1 MVMVLV
7 SMNVLAWTSAP
18 WLQDDPRRRQQRT
31 TLPQEGRAPLNSPQ
45 GGTLGKGRGEKK
57 DSSLFT
63 LHSSLLIDDEEIPDS
78 LLNPRWKIQRTQPI
92 TQEDLKRGAADL
104 MMPQNIEQK
113 VEYNDTLGGYL
124 IGSKMGNQY
133 LGAPVLMTAEEF
145 GEWCNAQL
153 RRDFY
158 RKKNNE
164 IYQAKGKEKF
174 DFTDMHFELGPAEK
188 IFGPGG
194 VRVKTQ
200 GTAELKLGATMKN
213 VDNPSLPIRNRKTTT
228 MNFDEKIN
236 LSVNGKVGDKVNMNL
251 NYNTDATFDYDAQN
265 MKLKYEGKEDEIV
278 KLVEGGNV
286 SFPSN
291 STLIRGASSLF
302 GIRTDLQFGKLKL
315 QTVVSQ
321 KKSSSK
327 SVSSKG
333 GVQTTPFEL
342 DVADYEENRHF
353 FLSAFFR
360 EKYNASMKKLPNLT
374 TGITI
379 NRVEV
384 WVTNKTGT
392 TTNTRNI
399 VAFNDLGDGPVATVP
414 AQNSANGLYAQLTS
428 TYADARNIDQTTSVL
443 DGHDGLE
450 GGTTYEKLESARLL
464 NSSEYTL
471 NSAMGYISLKT
482 ALQTDQVLAVAYE
495 YTYNSQTYQVGE
507 FASDVTGNTTNA
519 LYVKS
524 LKNTSQSP
532 KMSNWKLMMR
542 NVYYLASTVERDK
555 FRLDVKYQSD
565 TTGVYLSYI
574 PEAQVKDLPIIKL
587 IGADRLDN
595 NNKAHSNGYFDYV
608 SGYTVSNGRVFF
620 PCVEPFGKDLQDY
633 LQSYGIPSAVAQKYA
648 FTELYDTTK
657 TAAKQVAE
665 KDKYLLV
672 GQFRGSNASVISLGA
687 YNVPPGSVVV
697 TAGGQELHEGSDYS
711 VDYNAGEVTI
721 LNQSIIDAGTSVNV
735 SLESLTDYGQMRKTM
750 FGLNWEYDFSKNFQM
765 SGTVQHLTEQ
775 ALTTKVSMGAEP
787 LNNTLW
793 GVNLNWKKE
802 SQWLTNMLDKLPGLH
817 LTQPSQISLTG
828 EFAQLISGKAQG
840 TQDNASYLDDFENT
854 KNTID
859 VSSPHSWI
867 ISSVPST
874 IAGYND
880 KTSVQSGYNRALL
893 SWYNIDP
900 LFTRQ
905 SSSLTPGH
913 IRSDLEQLSNHY
925 VREVPVRELYPNR
938 DQSSY
943 NGATATLPILNLAY
957 YPQERGPY
965 NLDPNLNADG
975 TLPNPQQ
982 RWGGM
987 MRKLDTNDFE
997 TANIEYIEFWMMD
1010 PFAYTG
1016 SDRSYGGELYIDLG
1030 EVSEDVLRDGKKF
1043 YESGMPVDGS
1053 SAFTTT
1059 QWGKIPTSSTVT
1071 YAFATTSGS
1080 RALQDVGYN
1089 GLTDE
1094 EERSFGDYQTFLQ
1107 NIRGAVSDSAYQAI
1121 SADPANDN
1129 YHYFRGSDFDR
1140 NETSILDRYK
1150 RINMPQGNSPDSDSR
1165 TESYD
1170 TSYKT
1175 TPDVEDIN
1183 QDYTLNEYEKY
1194 FHYHVSLHPG
1204 DTILGQNFIVDK
1216 RIGRPNLRN
1225 GKQGYVTWY
1234 QYRIPLD
1241 RWEEKFGSIS
1251 DFSSIRFMRMYLTG
1265 FEKPIVL
1272 RFGSLDLVRGEWRFY
1287 EQSLNTGASEGGSMA
1302 VSAVNIEENND
1313 KKPVNYVLPPG
1324 IRREQDPTQPQLV
1337 ESNEQALNMV
1347 VENLGNGESK
1357 AVYKNSTL
1365 DLRQYKRLEMF
1376 VHANAMEQN
1385 ITNLKDK
1392 ELAIFIR
1399 LGSDYKNNYY
1409 EYLIPLDLTPAG
1421 HYDRYSPADC
1431 RAVWPENNMLNIPLE
1446 IFTQVKKM
1454 RNRAKSENPSLYSF
1468 SVPYT
1473 YTDPDHPNN
1482 VVTVLGNPSLGEVK
1496 TMMIGVRNMVP
1507 QPKSGEVW
1515 VNELRLKEY
1524 NNNGGWAAQG
1534 TLNVQMSDFGVVNVS
1549 GKYQSEGFGGLED
1562 GVSNR
1567 STNDHG
1573 AYSVTTNLE
1582 LGKFFPDKAKVS
1594 APLYYSVTKE
1604 KKKPKYNP
1612 LDTDML
1618 LKDALEATADKAE
1631 KDSIERIAVTRNTST
1646 NFALN
1651 NWRVGIATK
1660 RHPMPYDPANFSFSY
1675 SHSHNH
1681 SQGETTVYENEDQW
1695 RGSLNYSYTPV
1706 YKAWEPFKKPFA
1718 KNKSKWLDI
1727 LKRFGLNWLPQN
1739 ISFNTDMT
1747 RYYHELQ
1754 ERDMEDVGGS
1764 QLPVSFSSQFLWNR
1778 EFSIRWD
1785 LTKNLHMNFSS
1796 GTHAE
1801 IEEPY
1806 FQINKDLY
1814 PTEYAAWKDSVWASI
1829 KHLGTPL
1836 DYGQNFTASYQ
1847 LPLNL
1852 IPIFDWVNADA
1863 SFKSSYKWLRGTA
1876 DEDGKSYG
1884 NTITND
1890 RHLTINGTF
1899 SLEKLYNHI
1908 PFLKKANDRFNKTP
1922 SRTTNNRKTP
1932 NRNNRNNNKKD
1943 DKDSKA
1949 EAKTLPKNKRA
1960 FEKEITLLPDTSI
1973 TVSHGKNSKRLI
1985 VSAKTKDGKSF
1996 KLKYKVVDQN
2006 KIKITTKVDTS
2017 TAIKIAVTAKEPL
2030 DDQKWYKTAQVLA
2043 RGLMMVRNVSFTYNN
2058 QYGMALPGFLPNVGN
2073 AFGQYNGN
2081 VLAPGLDFAFGM
2093 AGDSYINKAVD
2104 NKWLLMDDNISTPAT
2119 TSAMEDLQLRMTL
2132 EPVKN
2137 LKIDLN
2143 AAHTQNKAR
2152 SVQYMYSGMPTM
2164 QSGSLSMTTI
2174 SIKSALE
2181 GMGNANNGYHS
2192 KSFENF
2198 CQSIGGYREKVQ
2210 AQYANAVYPS
2220 TMGGYGGRQYDAAN
2234 GEVQKYSGDVLIPAF
2249 LNSYTAMSS
2258 GLDIF
2263 PGLFRMLPNWTL
2275 RYSGLGQLPWFRDH
2289 FKSVN
2294 INHSYKSIYS
2304 VGSYSSYST
2313 WQEYMNGLG
2322 FIKDAT
2328 TGNPVPSSMFNV
2340 STVSINESFAPL
2352 LGVDV
2357 TLLNNLTCKLE
2368 YRTTRVLTLS
2378 MTSVQINEAL
2388 SKDWVVGMGYK
2399 ISDFNFFGLAGGGNS
2414 RKVKGKGK
2422 NNQNEEKRSSTT
2434 TKKSGV
2440 NHDLN
2445 LRLDFS
2451 LRNQASLSRDIATM
2465 TSAASSGNR
2474 ALKFSFSADYTLSR
2488 MLTMSFFYDQQTN
2501 TPLLSSSSYPTTTR
2515 DFGLSVKFSLTR

>member
-1 MVMVLV
+1 
-7 SMNVLAWTSAP
+7 
-18 WLQDDPRRRQQRT
+18 
-31 TLPQEGRAPLNSPQ
+31 
-45 GGTLGKGRGEKK
+45 
-57 DSSLFT
+57 
-63 LHSSLLIDDEEIPDS
+63 
-78 LLNPRWKIQRTQPI
+78 
-92 TQEDLKRGAADL
+92 

-153 RRDFY
+153 QRDFY

-399 VAFNDLGDGPVATVP
+399 VAFNDLGDGPVATIP

-428 TYADARNIDQTTSVL
+428 TYVDARNIDQTTSVL

-721 LNQSIIDAGTSVNV
+721 LNQSIIDAGTAVNV

-765 SGTVQHLTEQ
+765 SGTVQHLSEQ

-828 EFAQLISGKAQG
+828 EFAQLFSGKAQG

-1468 SVPYT
+1468 SVPFT

-1814 PTEYAAWKDSVWASI
+1814 PTEYAAWKDSVWTSI

-1899 SLEKLYNHI
+1899 SLERLYNHI

-2006 KIKITTKVDTS
+2006 KIKITSKVDTS

-2104 NKWLLMDDNISTPAT
+2104 NKWLLMADNISTPAT

-2192 KSFENF
+2192 KSFEKF

-2210 AQYANAVYPS
+2210 AQYADAVYPS

>member
-1 MVMVLV
+1 M
-7 SMNVLAWTSAP
+7 
-18 WLQDDPRRRQQRT
+18 
-31 TLPQEGRAPLNSPQ
+31 
-45 GGTLGKGRGEKK
+45 
-57 DSSLFT
+57 
-63 LHSSLLIDDEEIPDS
+63 
-78 LLNPRWKIQRTQPI
+78 
-92 TQEDLKRGAADL
+92 
-104 MMPQNIEQK
+104 
-113 VEYNDTLGGYL
+113 
-124 IGSKMGNQY
+124 
-133 LGAPVLMTAEEF
+133 
-145 GEWCNAQL
+145 
-153 RRDFY
+153 
-158 RKKNNE
+158 
-164 IYQAKGKEKF
+164 
-174 DFTDMHFELGPAEK
+174 
-188 IFGPGG
+188 
-194 VRVKTQ
+194 
-200 GTAELKLGATMKN
+200 
-213 VDNPSLPIRNRKTTT
+213 
-228 MNFDEKIN
+228 
-236 LSVNGKVGDKVNMNL
+236 
-251 NYNTDATFDYDAQN
+251 
-265 MKLKYEGKEDEIV
+265 
-278 KLVEGGNV
+278 
-286 SFPSN
+286 
-291 STLIRGASSLF
+291 
-302 GIRTDLQFGKLKL
+302 
-315 QTVVSQ
+315 
-321 KKSSSK
+321 
-327 SVSSKG
+327 
-333 GVQTTPFEL
+333 
-342 DVADYEENRHF
+342 
-353 FLSAFFR
+353 
-360 EKYNASMKKLPNLT
+360 
-374 TGITI
+374 
-379 NRVEV
+379 
-384 WVTNKTGT
+384 
-392 TTNTRNI
+392 
-399 VAFNDLGDGPVATVP
+399 
-414 AQNSANGLYAQLTS
+414 
-428 TYADARNIDQTTSVL
+428 
-443 DGHDGLE
+443 
-450 GGTTYEKLESARLL
+450 
-464 NSSEYTL
+464 
-471 NSAMGYISLKT
+471 
-482 ALQTDQVLAVAYE
+482 
-495 YTYNSQTYQVGE
+495 
-507 FASDVTGNTTNA
+507 
-519 LYVKS
+519 
-524 LKNTSQSP
+524 
-532 KMSNWKLMMR
+532 
-542 NVYYLASTVERDK
+542 
-555 FRLDVKYQSD
+555 
-565 TTGVYLSYI
+565 
-574 PEAQVKDLPIIKL
+574 
-587 IGADRLDN
+587 
-595 NNKAHSNGYFDYV
+595 
-608 SGYTVSNGRVFF
+608 
-620 PCVEPFGKDLQDY
+620 
-633 LQSYGIPSAVAQKYA
+633 
-648 FTELYDTTK
+648 
-657 TAAKQVAE
+657 
-665 KDKYLLV
+665 
-672 GQFRGSNASVISLGA
+672 
-687 YNVPPGSVVV
+687 
-697 TAGGQELHEGSDYS
+697 
-711 VDYNAGEVTI
+711 
-721 LNQSIIDAGTSVNV
+721 
-735 SLESLTDYGQMRKTM
+735 
-750 FGLNWEYDFSKNFQM
+750 
-765 SGTVQHLTEQ
+765 
-775 ALTTKVSMGAEP
+775 
-787 LNNTLW
+787 
-793 GVNLNWKKE
+793 
-802 SQWLTNMLDKLPGLH
+802 
-817 LTQPSQISLTG
+817 
-828 EFAQLISGKAQG
+828 
-840 TQDNASYLDDFENT
+840 
-854 KNTID
+854 
-859 VSSPHSWI
+859 
-867 ISSVPST
+867 
-874 IAGYND
+874 
-880 KTSVQSGYNRALL
+880 
-893 SWYNIDP
+893 
-900 LFTRQ
+900 
-905 SSSLTPGH
+905 
-913 IRSDLEQLSNHY
+913 
-925 VREVPVRELYPNR
+925 
-938 DQSSY
+938 
-943 NGATATLPILNLAY
+943 
-957 YPQERGPY
+957 
-965 NLDPNLNADG
+965 
-975 TLPNPQQ
+975 
-982 RWGGM
+982 
-987 MRKLDTNDFE
+987 
-997 TANIEYIEFWMMD
+997 
-1010 PFAYTG
+1010 
-1016 SDRSYGGELYIDLG
+1016 
-1030 EVSEDVLRDGKKF
+1030 SEDVLRDGKKF

-1468 SVPYT
+1468 SVPFT

-1814 PTEYAAWKDSVWASI
+1814 PTEYAAWKDSVWTSI

-1899 SLEKLYNHI
+1899 SLERLYNHI

-2006 KIKITTKVDTS
+2006 KIKITSKVDTS

-2104 NKWLLMDDNISTPAT
+2104 NKWLLMADNISTPAT

-2192 KSFENF
+2192 KSFEKF

-2210 AQYANAVYPS
+2210 AQYADAVYPS
-2220 TMGGYGGRQYDAAN
+2220 TMGDYGGRQYDAAN